1 MAWIQFAG
9 KHETQF
15 DDKTNHKLYEY
26 SGAFTFLCCRTAYGI
41 SPDRNLRDRQVN
53 LAPSLKM
60 FAALTIWFQ
69 SQYGTVDP
77 DYEGYWWVGICRTH
91 FQTWRGTISWFNF
104 GKMNIYHIC
113 TMEFKVKVAS
123 GGGGQTSITAQLFRV
138 IEFELSMERP
148 YLFNHQVVV
157 CC

>member
-1 MAWIQFAG
+1 MMAVFPRRGLQRNIEGWHESNLQENT
-9 KHETQF
+9 KHNLMIRQII
-15 DDKTNHKLYEY
+15 NYMNEY

-77 DYEGYWWVGICRTH
+77 DYEGY
-91 FQTWRGTISWFNF
+91 
-104 GKMNIYHIC
+104 
-113 TMEFKVKVAS
+113 
-123 GGGGQTSITAQLFRV
+123 
-138 IEFELSMERP
+138 
-148 YLFNHQVVV
+148 
-157 CC
+157 